1 MRTIKDPSQK
11 YLFDPLDDLP
21 KVHRKAFIE
30 SQEGLFRAAI
40 LEALPVSDLAKN
52 FSDETGAPTKEL
64 YSMAGVVLM
73 MEYNDWTAQQTV
85 NEFMWNRKV
94 QLALNINGTYPTFSE
109 RTLYRYLA
117 FFADNNNALANKAM
131 TEVTKSLIKIGE
143 LDISKQRLDST
154 HVFSNM
160 ATFGRTRMMGVTIKR
175 FLTQVIRHDKDAY
188 DALDE
193 ELRKRYQPSQGKLFA
208 DTSRSKDKEHHSLLR
223 QQVAEDMHSLI
234 GIFENHERLSNAA
247 SFKSL
252 VTVFSEQCEI
262 IGDEI
267 KIRKATGGQVIQNPS
282 DPDAT
287 YSGHKG
293 SGYQAQFSETCSED
307 NEVQLLTSV
316 IPETA
321 ADSDMDA
328 IEPVLDDLSSNDLQP
343 DSMLADAGYGSDRNV
358 EISAEKGVE
367 LVSPTKENS
376 DPTANKEEIASTL
389 TVDDFVFDETTEEV
403 ITCPAGHCP
412 VSSVNNKDT
421 GKTKTIMP
429 KDACSACDFSGECP
443 VKKKKNGV
451 FQLEHTAKARRLA
464 GRRREEAT
472 DEFCKR
478 YAKRAGI
485 ESTNSGIKQ
494 VTGLGQLRVR
504 GMPRVS
510 MAIIL
515 KATGWNILR
524 ASACGKIMDFV
535 KKRLQERVVSTEIQY
550 SRIFLRILMPLEAV
564 SLFENQKIAA

>member
-1 MRTIKDPSQK
+1 MRTIKNPSQT
-11 YLFDPLDDLP
+11 LIFDPIDDLP
-21 KVHRKAFIE
+21 KVHRNAFIE
-30 SQEGLFRAAI
+30 SPEGLFRAAI

-52 FSDETGAPTKEL
+52 FSGRTGAPTKEL

-73 MEYNDWTAQQTV
+73 MEYNNWTAKQAV
-85 NEFMWNRKV
+85 DEFMWNRKV

-109 RTLYRYLA
+109 RTLYRYLGL
-117 FFADNNNALANKAM
+117 FADNDNDLANKAM
-131 TEVTKSLIKIGE
+131 TEVTKALIEIGE
-143 LDISKQRLDST
+143 LDVSKQRLDST

-175 FLTQVIRHDKDAY
+175 FITQVIRQDKDAY
-188 DALDE
+188 EKLDE
-193 ELRKRYQPSQGKLFA
+193 ELRNRYKPSQGKLFA
-208 DTSRSKDKEHHSLLR
+208 DTSKSKDKERHSLLR
-223 QQVAEDMHSLI
+223 AQVAEDMFSLI
-234 GIFENHERLSNAA
+234 GIFENHKRLSGAT

-252 VTVFSEQCEI
+252 VQVFGEQCEL

-267 KIRKATGGQVIQNPS
+267 KIRKKTGGKVIQNPS

-293 SGYQAQFSETCSED
+293 SGYQAQFAETCSED

-328 IEPVLDDLSSNDLQP
+328 IEPVLDDLESNDLLP
-343 DSMLADAGYGSDRNV
+343 DSMLADAGYGSDKNV
-358 EISAEKGVE
+358 EHAAEKNVE

-376 DPTANKEEIASTL
+376 DPSASKGEIANTL
-389 TVDDFVFDETTEEV
+389 TIDDFVFDEATEEV

-412 VSSVNNKDT
+412 TSSTNDKDT

-429 KDACSACDFSGECP
+429 EEACSACDFSGECP
-443 VKKKKNGV
+443 VKRKNGTY
-451 FQLEHTAKARRLA
+451 QLEHTSKARRLA
-464 GRRREEAT
+464 ARRREEVT
-472 DEFCKR
+472 DEFCER

-515 KATGWNILR
+515 KAAGWNILR

-535 KKRLQERVVSTEIQY
+535 KNRLQERVLSTEIQY
-550 SRIFLRILMPLEAV
+550 SGIWLRFLMPLEAEP
-564 SLFENQKIAA
+564 LFENQKIAA